1 MPAIGTTPPAIR
13 SGRSVPRRI
22 GRGET
27 TAVGAQPALG
37 HESATADRISYPI
50 LAAVFF
56 SCYILW
62 RPSDDILFTVSDAF
76 FMMGLYTL
84 VIRGRIPLEP
94 LRFFTPFW
102 IAGFAM
108 VAVGLLIGSISCPT
122 PLRWLIVA
130 GQYLFAWVVLPM
142 ILLRRGEKATV
153 ALLKAFIWG
162 VFAMNLFGAF
172 MVFTYHGSF
181 SQAHDLLGRNFIT
194 GDHRLGAFVGDANWD
209 GAMLA
214 MAVPMVFFLRSKQE
228 IGNILASIWLAVLV
242 LGVVLTA
249 SFTAF
254 IDCVAAIAIF
264 FAAGGIRVQPR
275 TALLVTAILALA
287 SILYFGNGGTLPQ
300 IFVNRVGN
308 AIGSGDIDQ
317 AGTFV
322 GRMALIREAWSI
334 ADHHLFIG
342 LGADQYRV
350 VSVYQAPVH
359 NMYLLL
365 WAEGGLIAMFGWV
378 LMQAVILAAAVK
390 AYPRDHVAA
399 ALTLSVAT
407 TFLISSTASPH
418 MYARLWP
425 VPVLLALAVSIEAV
439 VDPGHTLR
447 RRVVLK
453 RAQVDY

>member
-1 MPAIGTTPPAIR
+1 MGPQTTRRWSPSP
-13 SGRSVPRRI
+13 SGR
-22 GRGET
+22 
-27 TAVGAQPALG
+27 A
-37 HESATADRISYPI
+37 SATDDRVSYPI
-50 LAAVFF
+50 VAAVFF

-62 RPSDDILFTVSDAF
+62 RPSDDIMFTLSDAF
-76 FMMGLYTL
+76 FMIGLYTL

-102 IAGFAM
+102 LAGFAM

-122 PLRWLIVA
+122 PMRWLIVA

-153 ALLKAFIWG
+153 TLLKAFIWG
-162 VFAMNLFGAF
+162 VFAMNLFGAIII
-172 MVFTYHGSF
+172 FTYHGTFSAKRTICLAAISSPEIAGWARSWAMPTGTGQCSPWPFRWCSF
-181 SQAHDLLGRNFIT
+181 FARSSKSATSSRSPGCAVLILGVAANRLLHGLCRLRGGRRDLLCGRWYPRAAQ
-194 GDHRLGAFVGDANWD
+194 D
-209 GAMLA
+209 
-214 MAVPMVFFLRSKQE
+214 
-228 IGNILASIWLAVLV
+228 
-242 LGVVLTA
+242 
-249 SFTAF
+249 
-254 IDCVAAIAIF
+254 VAAGHDDPRACRDPY
-264 FAAGGIRVQPR
+264 FA
-275 TALLVTAILALA
+275 
-287 SILYFGNGGTLPQ
+287 NGGTLPQ

-308 AIGSGDIDQ
+308 AIGNGDIDQ

-334 ADHHLFIG
+334 VDHHMFIG

-365 WAEGGLIAMFGWV
+365 WAEGGLVAMFGWI
-378 LMQAVILAAAVK
+378 LMQAVMLAAAVK

-418 MYARLWP
+418 MYARLWS
-425 VPVLLALAVSIEAV
+425 VPILLAMAVSIEAM
-439 VDPGHTLR
+439 VDPGQASR
-447 RRVVLK
+447 RTWC
-453 RAQVDY
+453 

>member
-1 MPAIGTTPPAIR
+1 M
-13 SGRSVPRRI
+13 
-22 GRGET
+22 
-27 TAVGAQPALG
+27 
-37 HESATADRISYPI
+37 
-50 LAAVFF
+50 
-56 SCYILW
+56 
-62 RPSDDILFTVSDAF
+62 
-76 FMMGLYTL
+76 
-84 VIRGRIPLEP
+84 
-94 LRFFTPFW
+94 
-102 IAGFAM
+102 
-108 VAVGLLIGSISCPT
+108 
-122 PLRWLIVA
+122 
-130 GQYLFAWVVLPM
+130 
-142 ILLRRGEKATV
+142 
-153 ALLKAFIWG
+153 
-162 VFAMNLFGAF
+162 
-172 MVFTYHGSF
+172 
-181 SQAHDLLGRNFIT
+181 
-194 GDHRLGAFVGDANWD
+194 
-209 GAMLA
+209 
-214 MAVPMVFFLRSKQE
+214 
-228 IGNILASIWLAVLV
+228 
-242 LGVVLTA
+242 
-249 SFTAF
+249 
-254 IDCVAAIAIF
+254 
-264 FAAGGIRVQPR
+264 QPR